1 MFWVVG
7 ELDKDFLNFSCF
19 VVNCSMKFFIDGYC
33 NDKDIFKFGIILN
46 FLYLFYYFNSFF

>member
-7 ELDKDFLNFSCF
+7 ELDKDLLNVSCF

-33 NDKDIFKFGIILN
+33 NDKDCFKFGK
-46 FLYLFYYFNSFF
+46 YYFIFFIFILLF